1 MFVPFALALV
11 LSAGPPDKTEAPKQ
25 VGVEVEVLCVDNS
38 TIRLRVLDEHIE
50 LITRFGPLRIP
61 VSQINRIELAT
72 RLPPELEVKIAA
84 AVRNLGHT
92 DFKTR
97 DRAVT
102 ELKEFKERAYPALAL
117 ATKSTD
123 AEVARRA
130 EELVIALQSRF
141 PSSQLQP
148 RESDVVH
155 TDDCRITGK
164 LSAPSVRVLT
174 SQFGEQTLKLADARE
189 IRTGAAAPPG
199 PAAAVASGNMMAY
212 QNQIGAEVQLQVTG
226 ALGGTVW
233 GTDVYTLDSS
243 VAAAAVHAGVV
254 QPGQTV
260 TVKVRILPSPPQ
272 YVGATRN
279 GVVSTPYNL
288 FPHGAFMFV
297 R

>member
-1 MFVPFALALV
+1 MSIPLVLALS
-11 LSAGPPDKTEAPKQ
+11 LAAGPPDKPESPKQ
-25 VGVEVEVLCVDNS
+25 PGVEVEVLCVDNS
-38 TIRLRVLDEHIE
+38 TIRLRVLDEHVE
-50 LITRFGPLRIP
+50 LVTRFGPLRIP

-72 RLPPELEVKIAA
+72 RLPPELDAKIAA

-97 DRAVT
+97 DRAVN
-102 ELKEFKERAYPALAL
+102 ELKEFKERAYPALIQAS
-117 ATKSTD
+117 KSSE

-130 EELVIALQSRF
+130 DELASSLRSRF
-141 PSSQLQP
+141 PASQLEP

-164 LSAPSVRVLT
+164 LAAPAVRVLT
-174 SQFGEQTLKLADARE
+174 GQFGEQTLKLSDARE
-189 IRTGAAAPPG
+189 IRTSAAAPTG
-199 PAAAVASGNMMAY
+199 PAAAVAAGNMMAY

-226 ALGGTVW
+226 AVGGTVW

-260 TVKVRILPSPPQ
+260 TVKVRILQSPPQ
-272 YVGATRN
+272 YVGSTRN
-279 GVVSTPYNL
+279 GVVTTPYNF